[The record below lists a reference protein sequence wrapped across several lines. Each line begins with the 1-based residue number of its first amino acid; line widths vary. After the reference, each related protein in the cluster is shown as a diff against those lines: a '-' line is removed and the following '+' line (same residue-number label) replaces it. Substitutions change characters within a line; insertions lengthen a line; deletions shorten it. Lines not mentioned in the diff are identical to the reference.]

1 LSIAILLK
9 HELIKSACF
18 PTLLCLFKE
27 MFSKFL
33 EIKSETNR
41 ILKITLTKD
50 NWSLK
55 NTVSCH
61 DNSIFMILPFQQK
74 KINILDIGD
83 IKVFSQNSLII
94 TKLKEKYIFFQ
105 FKNIMKQ
112 SKYH

>member
-1 LSIAILLK
+1 
-9 HELIKSACF
+9 
-18 PTLLCLFKE
+18 

-50 NWSLK
+50 KWSLK

-74 KINILDIGD
+74 KL
-83 IKVFSQNSLII
+83 
-94 TKLKEKYIFFQ
+94 TY
-105 FKNIMKQ
+105 
-112 SKYH
+112 